1 MIAVASLVEFRG
13 EEIEDVRSEVWG
25 RRGEGAE
32 RVRFG
37 ETGMGREDGAR
48 EFEAAVLSF
57 AGLRLEALVVVSA
70 SSDSDSD
77 HSSSSEIAITLT
89 FLFQL
94 HSWFNIPSVFFS

>member
-13 EEIEDVRSEVWG
+13 EEIEDVRSEAWG
-25 RRGEGAE
+25 RRGEGAGM
-32 RVRFG
+32 VRLG

-48 EFEAAVLSF
+48 EFEAAVLSL
-57 AGLRLEALVVVSA
+57 AGLRLDALVVVSA
-70 SSDSDSD
+70 S

-89 FLFQL
+89 FQL